1 MALDIYASDQEKSE
15 AIKQWWRENARA
27 LLVGIIIGLLAL
39 FGLRGWMEYK
49 QNRVREASSLYQQ
62 ILVAKAQEEANTEIY
77 NSAEHLIQDYSD
89 TPYGLFSVL
98 MLAKEDQ
105 GRGDVKAAMER
116 FKRALEYTQNSGLR
130 RVIYLRLARLLLA
143 VGNPE
148 EALTTLA
155 EVKPGSFAS
164 AYAELRGD
172 AHVELGQLPEARQAY
187 QEALLDLG
195 PGEPRRQILSMKLDN
210 IAQP

>member
-27 LLVGIIIGLLAL
+27 VLVGIIIGLLAL
-39 FGLRGWMEYK
+39 FGLRGWTEYK
-49 QNRVREASSLYQQ
+49 QNRIREASSLYQQ
-62 ILVAKAQEEANTEIY
+62 ILTAKAQEAGAEIY
-77 NSAEHLIQDYSD
+77 NSAERLVQDYSD

-105 GRGDVKAAMER
+105 ARGDAEAAAER
-116 FKRALEYTQNSGLR
+116 FKNALEHTQNTGLR

-143 VGNPE
+143 EGNPE

-155 EVKPGSFAS
+155 EIEPGSFAS

-210 IAQP
+210 IAQL